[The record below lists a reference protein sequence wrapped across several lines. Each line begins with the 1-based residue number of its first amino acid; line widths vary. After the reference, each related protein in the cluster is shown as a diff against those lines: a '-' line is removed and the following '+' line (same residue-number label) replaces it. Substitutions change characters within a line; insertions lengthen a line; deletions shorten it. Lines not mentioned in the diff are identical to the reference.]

1 MGKSED
7 EQVIIRGS
15 GNVFADL
22 GLANPEE
29 RLEKA
34 RLASRILDGLEARGW
49 GSEQAAAALSL
60 SEAEAAR
67 LVAGRLKGFSVA
79 DLTALLE
86 VVERGA

>member
-1 MGKSED
+1 VGKSDD

-22 GLANPEE
+22 GLEDPEV
-29 RLEKA
+29 RLAKA
-34 RLASRILDGLEARGW
+34 RLASRILDGLEACGW
-49 GSEQAAAALSL
+49 EPGQVAEALSL

-79 DLTALLE
+79 DLAELLAL
-86 VVERGA
+86 VERDP